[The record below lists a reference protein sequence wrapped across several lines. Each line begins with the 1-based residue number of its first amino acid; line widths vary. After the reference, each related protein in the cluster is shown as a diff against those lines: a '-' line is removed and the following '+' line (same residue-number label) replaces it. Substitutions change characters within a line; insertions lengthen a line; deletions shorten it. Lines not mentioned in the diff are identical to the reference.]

1 MTNAGAAGLPAGQAG
16 AEAAIAA
23 TVQAVKASGAIVR
36 VLPDMFTS
44 LVSKSK
50 EPLVVTAMGGVF
62 RKGYQYLTSYKG
74 LFFYTKSP
82 TPLQFSGNVEL
93 IPAKT
98 IWVPG

>member
-1 MTNAGAAGLPAGQAG
+1 MTIGATAG

-36 VLPDMFTS
+36 VLPELFTS

-62 RKGYQYLTSYKG
+62 RKGHQYLTSYKG
-74 LFFYTKSP
+74 LFFFTKSP
-82 TPLQFSGNVEL
+82 TPLQFSGNVEM
-93 IPAKT
+93 IGAKT

>member
-1 MTNAGAAGLPAGQAG
+1 MANGGAAGS
-16 AEAAIAA
+16 EAVIAA
-23 TVQAVKASGAIVR
+23 TVQAVKASGAIVK
-36 VLPDMFTS
+36 VLPELFTS

-82 TPLQFSGNVEL
+82 SPLEFSGNVEL

>member
-1 MTNAGAAGLPAGQAG
+1 MTIGATAG

-36 VLPDMFTS
+36 VLPELFTS

-50 EPLVVTAMGGVF
+50 EPLVVTAEGGVF
-62 RKGYQYLTSYKG
+62 HKNHQYLTSYKG
-74 LFFYTKSP
+74 LFFFTKSV
-82 TPLQFSGNVEL
+82 TPLQFSGNVEM
-93 IPAKT
+93 IAAKT

>member
-1 MTNAGAAGLPAGQAG
+1 MTVGSAAGT
-16 AEAAIAA
+16 EAAIAA

-36 VLPDMFTS
+36 VLPEMFTS

-50 EPLVVTAMGGVF
+50 EPLVVTAEGGLF
-62 RKGYQYLTSYKG
+62 RKGHQYLTSYKG
-74 LFFYTKSP
+74 LFFFTQSP
-82 TPLQFSGNVEL
+82 TPLQFSGDVEM

>member
-1 MTNAGAAGLPAGQAG
+1 MAVGATAGS
-16 AEAAIAA
+16 EAVIAA

-36 VLPDMFTS
+36 VLPEMFTA
-44 LVSKSK
+44 LVSNSK
-50 EPLVVTAMGGVF
+50 DPLVVTAMGGVF

-82 TPLQFSGNVEL
+82 IPLQFSGNVEM

>member
-1 MTNAGAAGLPAGQAG
+1 MTVGAIAGT
-16 AEAAIAA
+16 EAVIAA

-36 VLPDMFTS
+36 VLPELFTS

-50 EPLVVTAMGGVF
+50 EPLVVTAQGGLF
-62 RKGYQYLTSYKG
+62 RKNHQYLTSYKG

-82 TPLQFSGNVEL
+82 SPLQFSGNVEM
-93 IPAKT
+93 IAAKT